1 MEQWIERPRPD
12 PVPVMRQFLHHRQSK
27 NRLVRGMNQHVD
39 PYQPEKEFPLLFQ
52 HSMNIPRRA
61 RSRIG

>member
-1 MEQWIERPRPD
+1 
-12 PVPVMRQFLHHRQSK
+12 VVRQFFHHCQSED
-27 NRLVRGMNQHVD
+27 RLVRGMNQNVD
-39 PYQPEKEFPLLFQ
+39 PNQPEKEFPLLFQ